1 MLSPPWSFTYP
12 NTLPPLLFHG
22 TLLATIYQG
31 KTLSPA
37 YQPWS
42 SSFFLPP
49 DHQPLPI
56 SPKWHSPFKLILMT
70 PTAAKLE
77 GLSHWVHLSHLKPFI
92 PPPKNDSSS
101 YTSTIT
107 GPCSENVETT
117 YFVPNPRKWGSTLA
131 AERAW
136 PHWIRHRL
144 LVFPLLFSSIQVSP
158 YIWRFEVQET
168 PTDNSISK

>member
-70 PTAAKLE
+70 PTVAKLE
-77 GLSHWVHLSHLKPFI
+77 GISHWVHLSHLKTFTPLLQ
-92 PPPKNDSSS
+92 NYSSS
-101 YTSTIT
+101 YTLTQIW
-107 GPCSENVETT
+107 PCFYKRQKMLRPPS
-117 YFVPNPRKWGSTLA
+117 L
-131 AERAW
+131 
-136 PHWIRHRL
+136 
-144 LVFPLLFSSIQVSP
+144 SSIPEKWHSTPAAALNYTGLEMDFSFSP
-158 YIWRFEVQET
+158 CCSFPSRVVHTYGDLGFKK
-168 PTDNSISK
+168 P